1 MTGTISPR
9 RLAGAVACLAI
20 GAIGTFAPAL
30 VVAALLLGVLIAV
43 IVSDQ
48 IAANRRR
55 RRGEPSPLE
64 RVAATG

>member
-9 RLAGAVACLAI
+9 RLAGAMACLAV

-48 IAANRRR
+48 VSATRRR
-55 RRGEPSPLE
+55 RRDEPSPLE
-64 RVAATG
+64 RIAAAG